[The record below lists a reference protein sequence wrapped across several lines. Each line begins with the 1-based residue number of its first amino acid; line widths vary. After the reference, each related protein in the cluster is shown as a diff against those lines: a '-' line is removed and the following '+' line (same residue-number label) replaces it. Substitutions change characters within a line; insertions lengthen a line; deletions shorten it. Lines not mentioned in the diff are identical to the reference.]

1 MTRGVPKS
9 TPLAI
14 EQAARLIGKQRINI
28 RSPVSFVGR
37 LTMTS
42 LAFFPLIA
50 FFAFIVILSLLM
62 LGDSLRVG
70 LPGTMFDAMD
80 CSVHKEIEKR

>member
-1 MTRGVPKS
+1 
-9 TPLAI
+9 
-14 EQAARLIGKQRINI
+14 
-28 RSPVSFVGR
+28 
-37 LTMTS
+37 MTS